1 MTSRRELLKHTLA
14 TSAAWAGAPL
24 AALSAQ
30 ATIVP
35 AVPRASG
42 TSGTTGAS
50 GTTGRTALVI
60 GNDRYRH
67 NPLNNATNDAR
78 SMAELLGRAG
88 FAVDLRLNA
97 TQAQMKGAIQA
108 FGQAMADRSV
118 GTGLFFYAGHAA
130 QLDWRNYMLPVD
142 GNVEAPGDIR
152 NQCVDLTLLI
162 DTLGRT
168 KGKTGLIF
176 LDACRDDPF
185 GPRVR
190 APLKGIGPYDAP
202 AGTLLAFG
210 TAPGR
215 VAVEVV
221 GSRNGLYTEH
231 LVRELA
237 VKGVSLEAALKR
249 VRTNV
254 VDASGG
260 AQVPWESTSL
270 DSDVYLFP
278 APKLSATELE
288 RQAVEELET
297 WSRIKASLNPADWAD
312 YLKRY
317 PNGRFAEAAQVRHQQ
332 LLAQTQAEARK
343 AAAARASAPAPAPAG
358 THAAPPAP
366 APAPRPAPQRAPA
379 LLLGANHPVPARFKG
394 SGNPNSAGSYP
405 FRPIWTP
412 GDEYLFHDR
421 HLHSNTLQQSI
432 RLVVKRVDIA
442 ANRVEYANGTVID
455 LMGNL
460 IQDRQHRFPVP
471 NQVNPA
477 ELQVGRK
484 WSSRFQQ
491 IGATNGSGEYD
502 FRIVGRENVK
512 VPAGEFS
519 AFKVIG
525 DGSFMGPFLPNRG
538 VQMTRW
544 MVPGVNVAVR
554 QEFLHN
560 ALARVLVSARQAV
573 SA

>member
-14 TSAAWAGAPL
+14 TSAGWAGATL
-24 AALSAQ
+24 GALQAQ

-35 AVPRASG
+35 GVPASPG
-42 TSGTTGAS
+42 TAGTL
-50 GTTGRTALVI
+50 GTAGRTALVI

-78 SMAELLGRAG
+78 SMAELLGRAS

-97 TQAQMKGAIQA
+97 TQAQMKGAIEA
-108 FGQAMADRSV
+108 FGRAMAHPAV

-152 NQCVDLTLLI
+152 NQCVDLKLLI
-162 DTLGRT
+162 DTLART
-168 KGKTGLIF
+168 KGKTALIF

-260 AQVPWESTSL
+260 QQVPWESTSL
-270 DSDVYLFP
+270 DSDIYLFP
-278 APKLSATELE
+278 APRLSAAELE

-297 WSRIKASLNPADWAD
+297 WGRIKASLKPADWAD

-317 PNGRFAEAAQVRHQQ
+317 PNGRFAEAAQVRHQE
-332 LLAQTQAEARK
+332 LLAQVLARQ
-343 AAAARASAPAPAPAG
+343 AAARRAPAPAPASG
-358 THAAPPAP
+358 SRA
-366 APAPRPAPQRAPA
+366 APQRAPA
-379 LLLGANHPVPARFKG
+379 LLLGATHPVPARFKG

-412 GDEYLFHDR
+412 GDEFVFHDR
-421 HLHSNTLQQSI
+421 HLHSNALQQTV
-432 RLVVKRVDIA
+432 RLVVTRVDITN
-442 ANRVEYANGTVID
+442 NRVEYANGTRID

-460 IQDRQHRFPVP
+460 IQDRQHRFPLP

-491 IGATNGSGEYD
+491 IGIVNGSGEYD

-519 AFKVIG
+519 AFKVVG

-538 VQMTRW
+538 VQMIRW

-554 QEFLHN
+554 QEFLHT
-560 ALARVLVSARQAV
+560 ALARVLVSVRQAV

>member
-1 MTSRRELLKHTLA
+1 MTSRRELLKHSLA
-14 TSAAWAGAPL
+14 ASAAWAGAPL

-35 AVPRASG
+35 GA
-42 TSGTTGAS
+42 SGTTGTS

-108 FGQAMADRSV
+108 FGQAMSDRSV

-152 NQCVDLTLLI
+152 NQCVDLKLLI

-278 APKLSATELE
+278 APKLSAAELE

-297 WSRIKASLNPADWAD
+297 WNRIKASLNPADWAG

-317 PNGRFAEAAQVRHQQ
+317 PTGRFAEAAQVRHQE
-332 LLAQTQAEARK
+332 LLAQVQERR
-343 AAAARASAPAPAPAG
+343 AAATRAPAPAPASI
-358 THAAPPAP
+358 
-366 APAPRPAPQRAPA
+366 PRPAPQRAPA
-379 LLLGANHPVPARFKG
+379 LLLGATRPVPARFKG

-412 GDEYLFHDR
+412 GDEFVFHDR
-421 HLHSNTLQQSI
+421 HLHSNTLQQTI

-460 IQDRQHRFPVP
+460 IQDRQHRYPVP

-491 IGATNGSGEYD
+491 IGTTSGSGEYD
-502 FRIVGRENVK
+502 FRIVRRENVK

-519 AFKVIG
+519 AFKIVG
-525 DGSFMGPFLPNRG
+525 DGSFMGPFLSNRG